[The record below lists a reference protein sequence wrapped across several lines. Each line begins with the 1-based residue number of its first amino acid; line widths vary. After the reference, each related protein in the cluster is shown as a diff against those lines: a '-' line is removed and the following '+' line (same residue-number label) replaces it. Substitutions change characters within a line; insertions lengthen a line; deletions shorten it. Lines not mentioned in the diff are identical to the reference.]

1 MIGSRRHIITARMVA
16 IVFTVATIAVSCK
29 NKIAQT
35 DFIDLESSPTQ
46 VVDNMVVVQTKDGL
60 MEMRMES
67 PRMERYEKSNKE
79 SYELFPKGFSVFG
92 YNEEGLLETTII
104 ANEAKHTIGSKNEEW
119 AAYGDVVI
127 KNLIKGEKMETDTI
141 FWDQSEKKIYTH
153 CYVKLTAP
161 DGMTQ
166 GVGME
171 SDEMARNAY
180 LLSPFDS
187 YGLISN
193 DSTSVSYVDSANFI
207 GPLVRR

>member
-1 MIGSRRHIITARMVA
+1 
-16 IVFTVATIAVSCK
+16 
-29 NKIAQT
+29 
-35 DFIDLESSPTQ
+35 
-46 VVDNMVVVQTKDGL
+46 
-60 MEMRMES
+60 
-67 PRMERYEKSNKE
+67 
-79 SYELFPKGFSVFG
+79 
-92 YNEEGLLETTII
+92 
-104 ANEAKHTIGSKNEEW
+104 
-119 AAYGDVVI
+119 
-127 KNLIKGEKMETDTI
+127 METDTI

-153 CYVKLTAP
+153 CYVKLTSP